1 MISITQ
7 QLEWCRMIQEVWCE
21 LQGEN
26 IKNRSSSLNGLQPT
40 YVPNNVPINPLD
52 SCNSFKLKPEVKLF
66 PCMSDTLAYLKQK
79 TADEAC
85 EFHILVTGSL
95 HLIGTALSVLD
106 PDLTLAASQLSG
118 GIGTSASSS
127 THVVRSCTS

>member
-7 QLEWCRMIQEVWCE
+7 QLERCRMIQEVWCE

-26 IKNRSSSLNGLQPT
+26 IKNRSRALQPT

-79 TADEAC
+79 TADEGC

-95 HLIGTALSVLD
+95 HLIGTVLSVLD
-106 PDLTLAASQLSG
+106 PDLTLATSQLSG
-118 GIGTSASSS
+118 GIGISASSS
-127 THVVRSCTS
+127 THVV